1 MGLLDTTGKRLRA
14 LRHDLAMSQKELANS
29 AGLSASAISRLE
41 SDTAVAQPGRDLAR
55 IASVLGTTTDYL
67 LLRTE
72 DPLPA
77 PEMQPEELP
86 LDVRLLYQQIE
97 RLPPAVRDQAVE
109 YLLQE
114 VERMERL
121 LQAGRR
127 LSEWDMRHAPAATA

>member
-1 MGLLDTTGKRLRA
+1 MGLLDTLGKRIKALRA
-14 LRHDLAMSQKELANS
+14 DLGMSQK
-29 AGLSASAISRLE
+29 
-41 SDTAVAQPGRDLAR
+41 DLAFR
-55 IASVLGTTTDYL
+55 LGTPPSHLSDIEADKVPRVSGEMLAKIADILGTTTDYL
-67 LLRTE
+67 TIRTD

-86 LDVRLLYQQIE
+86 LDVRILYQQIE

-127 LSEWDMRHAPAATA
+127 LSEWDMKHAPAATA